1 MFSFIDVLLY
11 DFWCPGMICYYV
23 KSQMQDSSEQC
34 SPCIKH
40 FRKDTRSTEGLVWD
54 AGYINTEPEYSRLK
68 PQSWFYLTTFQDPLL
83 FPSLVELK

>member
-34 SPCIKH
+34 SPCIKFISGKIH
-40 FRKDTRSTEGLVWD
+40 EALKAWVGTQDTSTLNQNIPGSNPNLGSTSQPSRPLCYFLVWW
-54 AGYINTEPEYSRLK
+54 N
-68 PQSWFYLTTFQDPLL
+68 
-83 FPSLVELK
+83 